1 MQSCSERKA
10 KVENTARPEAVVTLQ
25 PETMEARAP
34 TRGRLTSA
42 VAATLYFLAHPL
54 TRESVEADAGSGRSK
69 ELERAPYNPRSTMD
83 AGITGGF
90 SLLMGS
96 QPPSHRR

>member
-1 MQSCSERKA
+1 M
-10 KVENTARPEAVVTLQ
+10 ENTVKPEAVVDLK

-42 VAATLYFLAHPL
+42 VAAALYFLAHPL
-54 TRESVEADAGSGRSK
+54 TRERVEADAGSGRSRGPK
-69 ELERAPYNPRSTMD
+69 RAPYDPRSTMD

-96 QPPSHRR
+96 QLPRHRR